1 MPKILDTFLDVE
13 LPDTNKVTVT
23 QTQTNNDI
31 DIYSLLKRESIGKKE
46 QIGVTL
52 SKDVVDK
59 LKTVCIGSNMNMSK
73 MLEDVLSQML
83 VNVKINKTY
92 VTVYNEKNKAKGR
105 RNKTTKTN
113 E

>member
-23 QTQTNNDI
+23 KTQNEI

-59 LKTVCIGSNMNMSK
+59 LKTVCIGSNMTMSK

-105 RNKTTKTN
+105 RNKTTKN
-113 E
+113 R

>member
-13 LPDTNKVTVT
+13 LPDTDKVTVT

-59 LKTVCIGSNMNMSK
+59 LKTVCIGSNMTMSK

-105 RNKTTKTN
+105 RNKTIKTN

>member
-1 MPKILDTFLDVE
+1 MPKILDTFLDIE

-23 QTQTNNDI
+23 KTQNEI

-59 LKTVCIGSNMNMSK
+59 LKTVCIGSNMTMSK

>member
-13 LPDTNKVTVT
+13 LPDTDKVTVT
-23 QTQTNNDI
+23 KTQNNEI

-59 LKTVCIGSNMNMSK
+59 LKTVCIGSNMTMSK

>member
-13 LPDTNKVTVT
+13 LPDTDKVTVT

-59 LKTVCIGSNMNMSK
+59 LKTVCIGSNMTMSK

>member
-23 QTQTNNDI
+23 KTQNEI

-59 LKTVCIGSNMNMSK
+59 LKTVCIGSNMTMSK

>member
-1 MPKILDTFLDVE
+1 MPKILDTFMDIE
-13 LPDTNKVTVT
+13 LPDTNKVTVNK
-23 QTQTNNDI
+23 TQTNNEI

-59 LKTVCIGSNMNMSK
+59 LKTVCIDNNITMSK

-83 VNVKINKTY
+83 GNVRINQDN
-92 VTVYNEKNKAKGR
+92 VRIYNEKNKAKGN
-105 RNKTTKTN
+105 RNKTKKTKK
-113 E
+113 

>member
-13 LPDTNKVTVT
+13 LPDTDKVTVT
-23 QTQTNNDI
+23 KTQNEI

-59 LKTVCIGSNMNMSK
+59 LKTVCIGSNMTMSK

>member
-13 LPDTNKVTVT
+13 LPDTDKVTVT
-23 QTQTNNDI
+23 KTQNDI

-59 LKTVCIGSNMNMSK
+59 LKTVCIGSNMTMSK

>member
-1 MPKILDTFLDVE
+1 MPKILDTFMDIE

-23 QTQTNNDI
+23 QTQNNEI

-59 LKTVCIGSNMNMSK
+59 LKTVCIGSNMTMSK
-73 MLEDVLSQML
+73 MLEDV
-83 VNVKINKTY
+83 
-92 VTVYNEKNKAKGR
+92 
-105 RNKTTKTN
+105 
-113 E
+113 

>member
-59 LKTVCIGSNMNMSK
+59 LKTVCIGSNMTMSK

-83 VNVKINKTY
+83 GNVRINQDN
-92 VTVYNEKNKAKGR
+92 VRIYNEKNKAKGN
-105 RNKTTKTN
+105 RNKTKKTKK
-113 E
+113 

>member
-1 MPKILDTFLDVE
+1 MPKILDTFMDIE
-13 LPDTNKVTVT
+13 LPDTDKVTVT

-59 LKTVCIGSNMNMSK
+59 LKTVCIGSNMTMSK

>member
-1 MPKILDTFLDVE
+1 MPKILDTFMDIE

-23 QTQTNNDI
+23 QTQNEI

-59 LKTVCIGSNMNMSK
+59 LKTVCIGSNMTMSK

>member
-23 QTQTNNDI
+23 KTQNEI

-59 LKTVCIGSNMNMSK
+59 LKTVCIGSNITMSK

-83 VNVKINKTY
+83 GNVRINQDN
-92 VTVYNEKNKAKGR
+92 VRIYNEKNKAKGN
-105 RNKTTKTN
+105 RNKTKKTKK
-113 E
+113 

>member
-1 MPKILDTFLDVE
+1 MPKILDTFMDIE

-23 QTQTNNDI
+23 QTQTNNEI

-59 LKTVCIGSNMNMSK
+59 LKTVCIGSNMTMSK

-105 RNKTTKTN
+105 RNKTTKTD

>member
-1 MPKILDTFLDVE
+1 MPKILDTFMDIE
-13 LPDTNKVTVT
+13 LPDTDKVTVT
-23 QTQTNNDI
+23 KTQNEI

-59 LKTVCIGSNMNMSK
+59 LKTVCIGSNMTMSK

-83 VNVKINKTY
+83 GNVRINQDN
-92 VTVYNEKNKAKGR
+92 VRIYNEKNKAKGN
-105 RNKTTKTN
+105 RNKTKKTKK
-113 E
+113 

>member
-13 LPDTNKVTVT
+13 LPDTDKVTVT
-23 QTQTNNDI
+23 KTQNEI

-59 LKTVCIGSNMNMSK
+59 LKTVCIGSNMTMSK

-113 E
+113 G

>member
-13 LPDTNKVTVT
+13 LPDTDKVTVT
-23 QTQTNNDI
+23 KTQNEI

-59 LKTVCIGSNMNMSK
+59 LKTVCIGSNMTMSK
-73 MLEDVLSQML
+73 LLEDVLSQML

>member
-1 MPKILDTFLDVE
+1 MPKILDTFMDIE
-13 LPDTNKVTVT
+13 LPDTNKVTVNK
-23 QTQTNNDI
+23 TQTNNEI
-31 DIYSLLKRESIGKKE
+31 DIYSFIQKQSSTTKE
-46 QIGVTL
+46 QVGVTL
-52 SKDVVDK
+52 SKEIVDK
-59 LKTVCIGSNMNMSK
+59 LKTVCIGSNMTMSK

>member
-59 LKTVCIGSNMNMSK
+59 LKTVCIGSNMTMSK

>member
-1 MPKILDTFLDVE
+1 MPKILDTFMDIE
-13 LPDTNKVTVT
+13 LPDTDKVTVT
-23 QTQTNNDI
+23 KTQNEI

-59 LKTVCIGSNMNMSK
+59 LKTVCIGSNMTMSK

>member
-23 QTQTNNDI
+23 QTQTNNEI

-59 LKTVCIGSNMNMSK
+59 LKTVCIGSNMTMSK

>member
-1 MPKILDTFLDVE
+1 MPNIDDILKSE
-13 LPDTNKVTVT
+13 LPTLSEKTTTKVDS
-23 QTQTNNDI
+23 NHNDI

-59 LKTVCIGSNMNMSK
+59 LKTVCIGSNMTMSK